1 MGFPQPTSLHSA
13 RCPPGSPGYRVR
25 GETSGWRHP
34 WECHVFA
41 SQQRQGPAGRGGG
54 VGTRPPAAGPWPR
67 VRLSLPSGRPR
78 ALLPRLSVGSDR
90 PSCWQLF
97 GLNPNASD
105 KLDKAERLAPGLVST
120 KASHPTIA
128 PRGSGAPSADC
139 VSGEKRETFALR
151 AARPRVAAA
160 RGDTCPEGT
169 RWGGHFP
176 RSRPGLRD
184 WNPPEGART
193 NTQTRDAT
201 PGSGVSKV
209 TLHPSR

>member
-1 MGFPQPTSLHSA
+1 MPAWKPGIQGERRDIGLETPLGVSCFCFSAATGPCWARGRRGDPAPGGWAVAPRPSLSA
-13 RCPPGSPGYRVR
+13 LG
-25 GETSGWRHP
+25 
-34 WECHVFA
+34 
-41 SQQRQGPAGRGGG
+41 
-54 VGTRPPAAGPWPR
+54 AA
-67 VRLSLPSGRPR
+67 R

-90 PSCWQLF
+90 PSSWQLF

-193 NTQTRDAT
+193 NTQT
-201 PGSGVSKV
+201 
-209 TLHPSR
+209 